1 MLQGKVTNALAP
13 PQEDGSM
20 YEALE
25 GLGLLAI
32 PSGSWA
38 PRARFA
44 PCEQPG

>member
-1 MLQGKVTNALAP
+1 
-13 PQEDGSM
+13 M

-38 PRARFA
+38 PALDSRLVNNLGEA
-44 PCEQPG
+44 